1 MGKWADKMINKRMN
15 RLKKQRFFRWRNEE
29 INRQID
35 R

>member
-1 MGKWADKMINKRMN
+1 MGKWADKKTNKRMN
-15 RLKKQRFFRWRNEE
+15 RKKERFFRWRNEE